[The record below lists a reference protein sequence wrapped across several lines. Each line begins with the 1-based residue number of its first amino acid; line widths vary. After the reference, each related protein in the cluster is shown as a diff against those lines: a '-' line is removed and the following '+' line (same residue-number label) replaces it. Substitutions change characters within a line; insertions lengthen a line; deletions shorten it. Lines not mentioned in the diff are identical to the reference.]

1 MPRST
6 IEMKA
11 LIKTERQERFRE
23 RSQLSNKKVE
33 RKEKGKKKGKD
44 LDRIKLT
51 VNPLVRF
58 FVLPK
63 IS

>member
-1 MPRST
+1 MPSST

-23 RSQLSNKKVE
+23 RSQFSNKKVE
-33 RKEKGKKKGKD
+33 RKEKVKKKGKD

-63 IS
+63 VK

>member
-11 LIKTERQERFRE
+11 LIKTDKEERVKE
-23 RSQLSNKKVE
+23 RSQ
-33 RKEKGKKKGKD
+33 EKGKFSNKIQEMKQKGKD
-44 LDRIKLT
+44 LDKIRLT